1 MLLIS
6 FFFTTSSTNL
16 SHKSTKCLQNPP
28 SQFAHDH
35 LLKEKTQNRSHK
47 LNGENLLGK
56 KNHLRDTKIHC
67 IGQESFLASACVRE
81 AEAHNQKVQIP
92 KERGEDWHRGRILEK
107 LIKDNHFWTR
117 FQVNKE
123 ALSTK

>member
-1 MLLIS
+1 MI
-6 FFFTTSSTNL
+6 TSSRKKLRIT
-16 SHKSTKCLQNPP
+16 HQP
-28 SQFAHDH
+28 
-35 LLKEKTQNRSHK
+35 SHK

-92 KERGEDWHRGRILEK
+92 KERGDDWHRGSILEK
-107 LIKDNHFWTR
+107 LIKENCFWTR